1 MKKIKGRPHYYRN
14 SKGYIYYVKNFTLP
28 NGKYKQLNA
37 KNPSDWENKKL
48 ALIEEFYNS
57 DKLISKEYSKA
68 TFKDMTE
75 PFLQD
80 SETYKVQTY
89 IRRKRY
95 WNNYILPHFK
105 TDVVSKMKSED
116 IDLFYRVAQAERGS
130 GHVLEIHNVLNA
142 FFNWNIENDYCIKSN
157 PISRGTIKRIKRMG
171 RLEKIERLSSKSLKD
186 IQGETLSLE
195 EVKYILREVRDTPQE
210 IIYQLQIMH
219 GLRISEALGMTY
231 ENIDFKNNYVH
242 VRQQSQGVTKSQL
255 VGTKFEKDS
264 YTDIRSLK
272 TEESMRTIPLQPAT
286 REVLLRDGEN
296 KGFVYTNMNGT
307 VCNHNNWTKRHF
319 KPLVGNLGLKISNT
333 HALRGFFAS
342 HHFDMGT
349 NPVLIQR
356 MMGHKDLQTTM
367 KHYTKPIIE
376 TVEKNRY
383 MMSELAV

>member
-1 MKKIKGRPHYYRN
+1 
-14 SKGYIYYVKNFTLP
+14 
-28 NGKYKQLNA
+28 
-37 KNPSDWENKKL
+37 
-48 ALIEEFYNS
+48 
-57 DKLISKEYSKA
+57 
-68 TFKDMTE
+68 
-75 PFLQD
+75 
-80 SETYKVQTY
+80 
-89 IRRKRY
+89 
-95 WNNYILPHFK
+95 
-105 TDVVSKMKSED
+105 
-116 IDLFYRVAQAERGS
+116 
-130 GHVLEIHNVLNA
+130 
-142 FFNWNIENDYCIKSN
+142 
-157 PISRGTIKRIKRMG
+157 MG
-171 RLEKIERLSSKSLKD
+171 RLEKMERLSAKSMRDL
-186 IQGETLSLE
+186 QGESLSLE

-231 ENIDFKNNYVH
+231 ENIDFKNNIVH

-286 REVLLRDGEN
+286 REVLLRDGKN
-296 KGFVYTNMNGT
+296 KGFVYTNINGT

-319 KPLVGNLGLKISNT
+319 KPLVGKLGLKITNT

-349 NPVLIQR
+349 NPVMIQR